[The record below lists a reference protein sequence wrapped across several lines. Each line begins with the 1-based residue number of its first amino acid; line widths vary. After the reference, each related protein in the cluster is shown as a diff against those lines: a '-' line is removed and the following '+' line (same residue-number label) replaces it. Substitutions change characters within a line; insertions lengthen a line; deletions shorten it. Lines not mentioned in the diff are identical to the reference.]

1 MDGQFRKDTIS
12 ITTICKSDMGDKNI
26 IATEMSC
33 DLKMVDEWLLPNKFF
48 TSYEWYSNDVS
59 LLWQCEEWLTI
70 VNRQFQKDLLAVPVN
85 ARL

>member
-1 MDGQFRKDTIS
+1 
-12 ITTICKSDMGDKNI
+12 MGEKNI

-48 TSYEWYSNDVS
+48 TLYEWYSNDVS
-59 LLWQCEEWLTI
+59 FLWQCEEWLTI

-85 ARL
+85 VRL